1 MPSRRDRSASYSRS
15 RSRSPD
21 RRREREKRRERDRD
35 RSYSPD
41 ERRKLPHDASP
52 ISESD
57 YFQKSDEFR
66 IWLKDEKG
74 KYFDELSGDKA
85 RSYFRKFVKAWNRGK
100 LSSEFFLLIHFL
112 IQAHRNPESLYAGV
126 DSSAIP
132 ATSTT
137 SYKWSFASKSSRADE
152 DALRQAKESVGAATY
167 NRAEQSHPSGSASKA
182 GSGKI
187 QGPTLPSAADMQLAR
202 ETAAEFAEEER
213 RYKRKRDRKEDKDRI
228 EDMVG
233 PKEVGREGMLEKKR
247 AKRENDRAFREKGDE
262 GLEADESTLMGG
274 SDSFHAHI
282 ARRDAAKKRFES
294 AREEKANAIRE
305 RAKAF
310 NEKESATMAMFQQ
323 LAKQR
328 FG

>member
-1 MPSRRDRSASYSRS
+1 MPSRRDRSVSYSRS

-21 RRREREKRRERDRD
+21 RHRDRERRRERDRD

-52 ISESD
+52 ITESD

-66 IWLKDEKG
+66 VWLKDEKG
-74 KYFDELSGDKA
+74 KYFDELSGDRA

-100 LSSEFFLLIHFL
+100 LSK
-112 IQAHRNPESLYAGV
+112 SLYAGI
-126 DSSAIP
+126 DSSSIP

-152 DALRQAKESVGAATY
+152 EALKHARESVGAATH
-167 NRAEQSHPSGSASKA
+167 NRSEPSYSSSGSKA
-182 GSGKI
+182 GSGRM

-202 ETAAEFAEEER
+202 ETAAELAEEER
-213 RYKRKRDRKEDKDRI
+213 RYKRKRDRKDEKDRI
-228 EDMVG
+228 EDIVG

-247 AKRENDRAFREKGDE
+247 ARRENDRAFREKGDE
-262 GLEADESTLMGG
+262 GLEADETTLMGG
-274 SDSFHAHI
+274 GDSFQAHI
-282 ARRDAAKKRFES
+282 ARRDAAKKRHEHT
-294 AREEKANAIRE
+294 REDKANTMRE
-305 RAKAF
+305 RANALK
-310 NEKESATMAMFQQ
+310 EKESATMAMFQQ

>member
-1 MPSRRDRSASYSRS
+1 MPSRRDRSVSYSRS

-21 RRREREKRRERDRD
+21 RHRDRERRRERDRD

-52 ISESD
+52 ITESD

-66 IWLKDEKG
+66 VWLKDEKG
-74 KYFDELSGDKA
+74 KHSTLTNYLETGREGASISQNERRMLNSQH
-85 RSYFRKFVKAWNRGK
+85 SYFRKFVKAWNRGK
-100 LSSEFFLLIHFL
+100 LSK
-112 IQAHRNPESLYAGV
+112 SLYAGI
-126 DSSAIP
+126 DSSSIP

-152 DALRQAKESVGAATY
+152 EALKHARESVGAATH
-167 NRAEQSHPSGSASKA
+167 NRSEPSYSSSGSKA
-182 GSGKI
+182 GSGRM

-202 ETAAEFAEEER
+202 ETAAELAEEER
-213 RYKRKRDRKEDKDRI
+213 RYKRKRDRKDEKDRI
-228 EDMVG
+228 EDIVG
-233 PKEVGREGMLEKKR
+233 PKEVGKEGMLEKKR
-247 AKRENDRAFREKGDE
+247 ARRENDRAFREKGDE

-274 SDSFHAHI
+274 GDSFQAHI
-282 ARRDAAKKRFES
+282 ARRDATKKRHEH
-294 AREEKANAIRE
+294 AREDKANTMRE
-305 RAKAF
+305 RANALK
-310 NEKESATMAMFQQ
+310 EKESATMAMFQQ